1 MLASSQIGRKQRLR
15 DVVGVLFNRALKVRY
30 RGSVLGI
37 LWSALNPLGMAL
49 VYMAI
54 FGNTFSKYY
63 GGSDLAYA
71 ASVYIGL
78 TIVGFF
84 VGATTQTLPAV
95 VANAGLRNKM
105 RIPFIAFPLSTLAAY
120 GFQQIVASLPV
131 IIIVALIETHD
142 VLHVLLLV
150 IPFVALAMF
159 ATGIGLFVSA
169 ANVFFRDIPHLY
181 ELAMFLLWVTTP
193 VFYPAAIVP
202 ARLLHYLAWN
212 PLFSIVESSRAL
224 VLTATIPDA
233 LTFATAFGEGA
244 LTLVLGALA
253 FRAMRPQFMDLI

>member
-1 MLASSQIGRKQRLR
+1 MLASSQVGRKQRLR

-95 VANAGLRNKM
+95 VANAGL
-105 RIPFIAFPLSTLAAY
+105 FVAFPLSTLAAY
-120 GFQQIVASLPV
+120 GFQQVVASLPV
-131 IIIVALIETHD
+131 IMVVALIETHD

-159 ATGIGLFVSA
+159 ATGVGLFVSA

-181 ELAMFLLWVTTP
+181 ELAMFLLWVATP

-212 PLFSIVESSRAL
+212 PLFPIVESARAL
-224 VLTATIPDA
+224 VLTATIPSV